1 MGRKVICFL
10 LILFCAQIA
19 SAGTYEEELQ
29 GLSLKIAKNI
39 ERSGKRTVA
48 VVDFTDLQGNVTEL
62 GRFIAEE
69 QEGKPIASF

>member
-39 ERSGKRTVA
+39 EKSGKRTVA
-48 VVDFTDLQGNVTEL
+48 VVDFTDSNGCGTDWRVLC
-62 GRFIAEE
+62 
-69 QEGKPIASF
+69 